1 MIFGIDIILWFGLI
15 NLILIIFQL
24 LSGLHIIKVKY
35 KIHKSLG
42 IVLFFTTFIHGIYA
56 LIINYI

>member
-1 MIFGIDIILWFGLI
+1 MFLGINIILWFGII

-24 LSGLHIIKVKY
+24 LSGLHWIKIKY
-35 KIHKSLG
+35 KTHKVFG
-42 IVLFFTTFIHGIYA
+42 IILFFTASIHGIYA